1 MAAYATTI
9 LPPRTLTESEVN
21 RLLRFTGE
29 HRDGFRDH
37 MIVAVGLGLGLRQ
50 HEIAG
55 LDVGDIVHADGRIRR
70 RVQLRV
76 FKRSN
81 PNLADQQVLV
91 PDALAYK
98 LGRFMQW
105 KRGQGESLEADAP
118 LFVSRRG
125 RRIATRTIRHAFRTW
140 QQRAGFDRLL
150 GFHSLRH
157 TAATSLYRRTKDLR
171 LTQRFCRHRSVL
183 SSQIYAGPSD
193 QDLVEALR
201 DQPC

>member
-1 MAAYATTI
+1 MADYAAGI
-9 LPPRTLTESEVN
+9 LPPRTLTDNEIA
-21 RLLRFTGE
+21 RLLKVTGE
-29 HRDGFRDH
+29 HRAGFRDH
-37 MIVAVGLGLGLRQ
+37 VIVSLGLGAGLRE

-55 LDVGDIVHADGRIRR
+55 LDVGDVMHGDGRIRR
-70 RVQLRV
+70 RIQLRV

-105 KRGQGESLEADAP
+105 KRSGGESLDADAP

-125 RRIATRTIRHAFRTW
+125 KRISTRTIRHAFRTW

-183 SSQIYAGPSD
+183 SSQVYAGPTD

>member
-1 MAAYATTI
+1 MSGYATTI
-9 LPPRTLTESEVN
+9 LPPRTLTESEVA
-21 RLLRFTGE
+21 RLLKVTGE
-29 HRDGFRDH
+29 HRAGFRDH
-37 MIVAVGLGLGLRQ
+37 VILAVALGTGLRE

-55 LDVGDIVHADGRIRR
+55 LDVGDVMHEDGRIRR
-70 RVQLRV
+70 RIQLRV

-105 KRGQGESLEADAP
+105 KRGRGESLEPSAP

-125 RRIATRTIRHAFRTW
+125 KRIAKRTIRHAFRTW

-183 SSQIYAGPSD
+183 SSQVYAGPTD